1 MKTAVVA
8 FWLTILAGA
17 LALPQATTT
26 APKKTPSKTGKTV
39 ASAGKKLTKSARKK
53 GAPAATRQTGQM
65 APTPARYKEIQAAL
79 VQKGYLNGEPSG
91 VWDADSMD
99 AMRRYQTDQK
109 LTPTGRVTASALI
122 GLGLG
127 PKPADSPAT
136 AAPPEPAARP

>member
-8 FWLTILAGA
+8 FWLTIHAGV

-26 APKKTPSKTGKTV
+26 APKKTSSKAVKKTVATGKT
-39 ASAGKKLTKSARKK
+39 AKSAKKK

-79 VQKGYLNGEPSG
+79 VQRGYLAGEPSG

-127 PKPADSPAT
+127 PKPADSPAP
-136 AAPPEPAARP
+136 AVPPEPAVRP